1 MSMQFTTGLITG
13 MAIVSLMIP
22 LLYRRWENQKNKENQ
37 KSFVHLIENTRDF
50 LYYYQVYPKRE
61 YKYLSPSAEHFF
73 GPGSIER
80 AFKDPNVP
88 FNDIHPD
95 DYHILDK
102 KIKGELN
109 FDESIVQRWLDKNG
123 EYRYFEEYATPIY
136 KNGKLVAIQGVLRN
150 IDDKIKL
157 EQELQY
163 QISHDSLT
171 GIYNREFFEYKFEW
185 FDQTSNV
192 PIAIIICDLDE
203 LKYVNDNFGHK
214 EGDFIIKETAGLLN
228 RFSSDLVTVA
238 RLGGDEFAL
247 IYEHSTE
254 DTAKKLVDQ
263 IIKEFKKY
271 NENSRREIKFSIGF
285 SFEDHSLGNMTDLF
299 TKADNEMYK
308 AKKRNKNRVKASV
321 NNLILNV

>member
-1 MSMQFTTGLITG
+1 MSMNYTTGLLTG
-13 MAIVSLMIP
+13 MAIVSLIIP
-22 LLYRRWENQKNKENQ
+22 FLYRRRENHKRKVLENQ
-37 KSFVHLIENTRDF
+37 KSFVHIIENTRDF

-73 GPGSIER
+73 GAGSIER
-80 AFKDPNVP
+80 AFKNSEVP
-88 FNDIHPD
+88 FIDIHPD
-95 DYHILDK
+95 DYHILEK
-102 KIKGELN
+102 KVKGELN

-171 GIYNREFFEYKFEW
+171 GIYNREYFENKFEW
-185 FDQTSNV
+185 LDQTSNV
-192 PIAIIICDLDE
+192 PVAIIICDLDE
-203 LKYVNDNFGHK
+203 LKYVNDHFGHK

-247 IYEHSTE
+247 ILEHATE
-254 DTAKKLVDQ
+254 DAANDLVDQ
-263 IIKEFKKY
+263 IIKEFKSY
-271 NENSRREIKFSIGF
+271 NETSTREIKLSIGV
-285 SFEDHSLGNMTDLF
+285 SFCDHSLNNMNHLF
-299 TKADNEMYK
+299 SRADKNMYHDK
-308 AKKRNKNRVKASV
+308 NRNKNG
-321 NNLILNV
+321 ILKHYS